1 MHFAMRLPFVVTL
14 AASLFAGPALA
25 DRCLQAGG
33 EETLIGTISAG
44 EFQDAAGR
52 PESALIL
59 NLSDAECLTGEEETD
74 QIDSTTTVHIFGEDD
89 ALHKKLQ
96 DAVGQEVL
104 VLGTPFGAMTV
115 HHHAPVVMEVKAV
128 QTP

>member
-1 MHFAMRLPFVVTL
+1 MRLLLVLPIAL
-14 AASLFAGPALA
+14 ICLSNSPAFA
-25 DRCLQAGG
+25 DRCMKAGA
-33 EETLIGTISAG
+33 EETLVGTISAG
-44 EFQDAAGR
+44 EFEDAAGR

-59 NLSDAECLTGEEETD
+59 NPSEPECLTGEDEND
-74 QIDSTTTVHIFGEDD
+74 QIDSATTVHIFGADD

-104 VLGTPFGAMTV
+104 VLGMPFGAITV
-115 HHHAPVVMEVKAV
+115 HHHAPIVMEVTAI